1 MVCFDVLGFYG
12 LKNRFMSIYVF
23 VYGTL
28 RAGEINDLAQAAA
41 RRGLP
46 AAQWLGRA
54 TVPGMLVDFGQ
65 WPGLIPVADG
75 RRVRGDVYR
84 VDPALIAL
92 MDDIEEYVPG
102 QPCCFVRRE
111 ITARMNPGLSRKK
124 ATIRPMMRCSASR
137 RFVPRKLAALS
148 SDRMR
153 SRCFSLISTS
163 RASSRPSLSRKR

>member
-1 MVCFDVLGFYG
+1 MVCIDVLGFDG

-23 VYGTL
+23 IYGTL

-46 AAQWLGRA
+46 PAQWTGRA

-75 RRVRGDVYR
+75 RRVRGDVYC

-92 MDDIEEYVPG
+92 MDEIEEYVPG

-111 ITARMNPGLSRKK
+111 ITARLDTPLDGALDLPCQYYPIDPAHR
-124 ATIRPMMRCSASR
+124 ALAVDIAQDDWVAYRQARPA
-137 RFVPRKLAALS
+137 PLG
-148 SDRMR
+148 
-153 SRCFSLISTS
+153 
-163 RASSRPSLSRKR
+163 P